1 MAFALSATLAPK
13 FRSVLRVVV
22 GLMFMLHGAQ
32 KLLGFPDP
40 AAKLR
45 PHAPAILKIAGVI
58 ELVCGALIA
67 AGLLTS
73 IVALI
78 ASGEMAVAYFKQHA
92 PNGLWPTLNGGEL
105 AVLYCFVF
113 LYFAF
118 AGPGPWSI
126 DALIGRGRTRRV

>member
-1 MAFALSATLAPK
+1 MPFALSSVTWAHRL
-13 FRSVLRVVV
+13 RGVLRIVV

-40 AAKLR
+40 GAKLTAG
-45 PHAPAILKIAGVI
+45 APVLLKAAGLI
-58 ELVCGALIA
+58 ELVGGALIA

-73 IVALI
+73 LAALI

-92 PNGLWPTLNGGEL
+92 PGGFWPTLNGGEL

-118 AGPGPWSI
+118 AGPGAWSI
-126 DALIGRGRTRRV
+126 DGMMARKRG

>member
-1 MAFALSATLAPK
+1 MAFAFPATLAP
-13 FRSVLRVVV
+13 RILSIVRIVT
-22 GLMFMLHGAQ
+22 GLMFMLHGTQ

-40 AAKLR
+40 GAKLQ
-45 PHAPAILKIAGVI
+45 PHAPALIKAAGVI
-58 ELVCGALIA
+58 ELVGGALIA
-67 AGLLTS
+67 VGLLTS
-73 IVALI
+73 IAAFI

-92 PNGLWPTLNGGEL
+92 PDGFWPTLNGGEL

-126 DALIGRGRTRRV
+126 DALIGRGRARRT